1 MRRDPPLGKGT
12 NALARR
18 ALYREYRPETFSE
31 VIGQD
36 HITTILKNQVR
47 EGKLSHAY
55 LFCGSRGTGK
65 TTSAK
70 ILSRAV
76 NCLAPIDG
84 EPCGTCAA
92 CRLVKDGSADVIEI
106 DAASNNSVDNVRTLI
121 EQAQFAPLELK
132 YRVFI
137 IDEVHMLSNAAFNAL
152 LKTLEE
158 PPKHVLFILA
168 TTEPQKLP
176 ATIISRCQR
185 FDFHRLT
192 IAHIVANLT
201 AVLKKAGATIEPN
214 GLRLIARAA
223 DGGMRDALSLADQCL
238 SYAGSSVTEQD
249 VLDAL
254 GSVSSAVLENAARA
268 LLTGN
273 AAEAVRALDEVVSSG
288 RDLGVF
294 LGDLTKHFRALL
306 LAKTCGSCAD
316 LLDCTDDQMQ
326 RYLKDA
332 KEADEARIL
341 YATEQILSEQSKL
354 RLFPAPR
361 IPIETAFIRICR
373 PADDRSLAALEAR
386 VALLETNPVGG
397 DVLGAPLRT
406 PSVGGDVLGAPP
418 STTPVGQGTSPTTR
432 PPFDEGGGSR
442 RLTER
447 ATSAPPWDEPPMLE
461 APPEEYTQPFDEPET
476 TPVGEMATREVPP
489 ERSGADDSRDGT
501 AVTKWNDP
509 DVPLRTSLQ
518 SPSVTAPL
526 AQEGRGEPKA
536 APAVAAPASSG
547 EAEALWEQAKKKIME
562 TNPMVYF
569 YVKETRG
576 TKLSGDMLTVEFP
589 ATQEGYLNGMKNP
602 RSLKVA
608 TDAIAAVRPDT
619 ELSFRLAQL
628 RDANEEKLKE
638 LFGSSLTIK

>member
-1 MRRDPPLGKGT
+1 VRPSPLKGT
-12 NALARR
+12 NVLARR

-76 NCLAPIDG
+76 NCLDPKDG
-84 EPCGTCAA
+84 EPCDQCSA
-92 CRLVKDGSADVIEI
+92 CRLVKNGSADVIEI
-106 DAASNNSVDNVRTLI
+106 DAASNNSVDNVRSLI
-121 EQAQFAPLELK
+121 EQAQFAPLELR

-201 AVLKKAGATIEPN
+201 SVLEKAGADIEPN

-238 SYAGSSVTEQD
+238 SYAGNHVTEQD

-254 GSVSSAVLENAARA
+254 GSVSSAVLEDTARA
-268 LLTGN
+268 LLSGN
-273 AAEAVRALDEVVSSG
+273 ANDAVRALDNVVRNG

-294 LGDLTKHFRALL
+294 LGDLIKHFRALL
-306 LAKTCGSCAD
+306 LAKTCGDCKD
-316 LLDCTDDQMQ
+316 LLDCTDDQMA
-326 RYLKDA
+326 RYLKVA

-341 YATEQILSEQSKL
+341 YAMEQILAVQSKL

-361 IPIETAFIRICR
+361 VPIETTFVRICR
-373 PADDRSLAALEAR
+373 PVDDMSFAALEAR
-386 VALLETNPVGG
+386 VALLEARPVGT
-397 DVLGAPLRT
+397 T
-406 PSVGGDVLGAPP
+406 PSSLPDGKNVSPCIGEARRPDQDRPQAAAPQ
-418 STTPVGQGTSPTTR
+418 SAVADSSP
-432 PPFDEGGGSR
+432 DMGS
-442 RLTER
+442 
-447 ATSAPPWDEPPMLE
+447 SIVPPWDEPPM
-461 APPEEYTQPFDEPET
+461 PEEPPAPET
-476 TPVGEMATREVPP
+476 IPSSLPDSKDTFPYTGEARH
-489 ERSGADDSRDGT
+489 
-501 AVTKWNDP
+501 
-509 DVPLRTSLQ
+509 DVPST
-518 SPSVTAPL
+518 P
-526 AQEGRGEPKA
+526 EPTPTA
-536 APAVAAPASSG
+536 APAANS
-547 EAEALWEQAKKKIME
+547 EAETLWEAAKKKIME
-562 TNPMVYF
+562 LNPMVFF
-569 YVKETRG
+569 YVKDTRG
-576 TKLSGDMLTVEFP
+576 ALLDGDTLTVEFP
-589 ATQEGYLNGMKNP
+589 ATQESSMNGMRAERN
-602 RSLKVA
+602 LKIA
-608 TDAIAAVRPDT
+608 KDAIEAVRPKT
-619 ELSFRLAQL
+619 SLVFRLAAL
-628 RDANEEKLKE
+628 LDKNEEKLKE

>member
-1 MRRDPPLGKGT
+1 M
-12 NALARR
+12 ARR
-18 ALYREYRPETFSE
+18 ALYREYRPELFSE

-76 NCLAPIDG
+76 NCLSPKDG
-84 EPCGTCAA
+84 EPCGECTA
-92 CRLVKDGSADVIEI
+92 CRLIKNGSADVIEI
-106 DAASNNSVDNVRTLI
+106 DAASNNSVDNVRSLI

-201 AVLKKAGATIEPN
+201 SVLEKAGASIEPN

-238 SYAGSSVTEQD
+238 SYAGDHVTEQD

-254 GSVSSAVLENAARA
+254 GSVSSAVLEDTAKA
-268 LLTGN
+268 LLSGN
-273 AAEAVRALDEVVSSG
+273 AADAVRALDDVVRNG

-294 LGDLTKHFRALL
+294 LADLSKHFRALL
-306 LAKTCGSCAD
+306 LAKTCGDCAD
-316 LLDCTDDQMQ
+316 LIDCTDDQMA
-326 RYLKDA
+326 RYLKVA
-332 KEADEARIL
+332 KDADEARIL
-341 YATEQILSEQSKL
+341 YAMEQILAVQNKL

-361 IPIETAFIRICR
+361 IPIEAAFVRICR
-373 PADDRSLAALEAR
+373 PVDDTSFAALEAR
-386 VALLETNPVGG
+386 VALIEARPV
-397 DVLGAPLRT
+397 
-406 PSVGGDVLGAPP
+406 
-418 STTPVGQGTSPTTR
+418 TTLSSLPDGKATSPCTG
-432 PPFDEGGGSR
+432 EAR
-442 RLTER
+442 RDDPHDDPV
-447 ATSAPPWDEPPMLE
+447 PPWDEPPMLE
-461 APPEEYTQPFDEPET
+461 EPPEPVYESEPEPTPNVPAT
-476 TPVGEMATREVPP
+476 TP
-489 ERSGADDSRDGT
+489 
-501 AVTKWNDP
+501 
-509 DVPLRTSLQ
+509 Q
-518 SPSVTAPL
+518 SPVGASFPDKGSSTP
-526 AQEGRGEPKA
+526 
-536 APAVAAPASSG
+536 APAISG
-547 EAEALWEQAKKKIME
+547 EAETVWEAAKKKIME
-562 TNPMVYF
+562 LNPMVYF
-569 YVKETRG
+569 YVKDTRG
-576 TKLSGDMLTVEFP
+576 AALDGDTLTVEFP
-589 ATQEGYLNGMKNP
+589 ATQESSMNGMRAERN
-602 RSLKVA
+602 LKIA
-608 TDAIAAVRPDT
+608 KDAIEAVRPKT
-619 ELSFRLAQL
+619 TLVFRLAAL
-628 RDANEEKLKE
+628 LDKNEEKLKE